1 MVLRRRGSIS
11 RTFWFYGLSYKLAIV
26 KSFKAN
32 ARNDSIY
39 IINSVDETKS
49 ILNHNGPVDPFIW
62 NEDGNSSFFCLK
74 KKKKNTQCWL
84 VISNPPTL
92 YYNSCIAIT
101 LKTEHDASIV
111 RREWGHSHITHCRKY
126 LQGYKLFCFFLY
138 YFEQILSVI
147 TSYMLTKSMEN
158 QEIQHKIRLK
168 SLELP
173 TKCWRTFQCLHLI
186 KTKVQSCWIRSW
198 KNI

>member
-74 KKKKNTQCWL
+74 KKKKKHPVLTSNIKSSYTLLQL
-84 VISNPPTL
+84 VHRYNPQ
-92 YYNSCIAIT
+92 
-101 LKTEHDASIV
+101 D
-111 RREWGHSHITHCRKY
+111 
-126 LQGYKLFCFFLY
+126 
-138 YFEQILSVI
+138 
-147 TSYMLTKSMEN
+147 
-158 QEIQHKIRLK
+158 
-168 SLELP
+168 
-173 TKCWRTFQCLHLI
+173 RT
-186 KTKVQSCWIRSW
+186 
-198 KNI
+198 